1 MCINLSTTSI
11 FQNIEEFNIKSQ
23 RDLIYIIDYFV
34 VFRIHP
40 LQMLTLIKK
49 KKSTSNHRVLNFVI
63 KFNNK
68 WIFFEKG

>member
-68 WIFFEKG
+68 

>member
-49 KKSTSNHRVLNFVI
+49 KK
-63 KFNNK
+63 
-68 WIFFEKG
+68 